1 MWGKEWSK
9 RKALNKNNKRD
20 KTGTFIENDK
30 KYHRST
36 FTNDEIVGEESYHIV
51 FVSLNLRW
59 S

>member
-1 MWGKEWSK
+1 MK
-9 RKALNKNNKRD
+9 RG

-30 KYHRST
+30 KCHRSA

-51 FVSLNLRW
+51 FVSLNLRR